1 MRSSTKIAES
11 ASKRPRGRPR
21 SFDTAE
27 VLDRVR
33 AVFMDKGFAGASL
46 DELAEA
52 AGLNR
57 PSLYAAFGDKEQLY
71 IQTLRFYG
79 DKSLAGLEAIL
90 GGKGTIERRLGQ
102 VFDAAVDIYTAPP
115 TPRGCLIVGTAAVE
129 APTHPRIAAMAHTLL
144 QEFEQCFEAAF
155 AGAVSAGEL
164 GRSPAPAARA
174 RMAGSLLDTLAIRA
188 RIGIPAADLKAFA
201 ASMVPAICR

>member
-1 MRSSTKIAES
+1 MRSSTKIAEP
-11 ASKRPRGRPR
+11 APKRPRGRPR
-21 SFDTAE
+21 SFNTAE

-71 IQTLRFYG
+71 IHTLRFYG
-79 DKSLAGLEAIL
+79 DKSLAGLQAIL
-90 GGKGTIERRLGQ
+90 GGKGSIERRLMQ
-102 VFDAAVDIYTAPP
+102 VYDAAIDIYTAPP
-115 TPRGCLIVGTAAVE
+115 RPRGCLIVGTAAVE

-155 AGAVSAGEL
+155 AKAASAGEL
-164 GRSPAPAARA
+164 RRSPSPAARA

-188 RIGIPAADLKAFA
+188 RIGIPPADLKAFA
-201 ASMVPAICR
+201 TSMVPAICR